1 MVFTKSYMV
10 YLPEGYDGLV
20 FAAELEEDNYK
31 DCAKMMQLDS
41 ILPEASIMD
50 IVFAAELE
58 EDNYKDCAKMMQ
70 LDSILPEA
78 SIMDIELV
86 DPNGCLF
93 FNICN

>member
-50 IVFAAELE
+50 I
-58 EDNYKDCAKMMQ
+58 
-70 LDSILPEA
+70 
-78 SIMDIELV
+78 ELV
-86 DPNGCLF
+86 DPNVCLF

>member
-50 IVFAAELE
+50 IDLIGP
-58 EDNYKDCAKMMQ
+58 Y
-70 LDSILPEA
+70 S
-78 SIMDIELV
+78 
-86 DPNGCLF
+86 CLF
-93 FNICN
+93 FAFVTKSTDRRK

>member
-1 MVFTKSYMV
+1 MV

-20 FAAELEEDNYK
+20 FAAELEEDNY
-31 DCAKMMQLDS
+31 
-41 ILPEASIMD
+41 E
-50 IVFAAELE
+50 
-58 EDNYKDCAKMMQ
+58 DCAKMMQ

>member
-1 MVFTKSYMV
+1 MVYTVSYMV
-10 YLPEGYDGLV
+10 YLPEGYDGLLFV
-20 FAAELEEDNYK
+20 AE
-31 DCAKMMQLDS
+31 
-41 ILPEASIMD
+41 PEAKTY
-50 IVFAAELE
+50 
-58 EDNYKDCAKMMQ
+58 EDHMKWMQ

>member
-41 ILPEASIMD
+41 ILPA
-50 IVFAAELE
+50 
-58 EDNYKDCAKMMQ
+58 
-70 LDSILPEA
+70 A

>member
-50 IVFAAELE
+50 IE
-58 EDNYKDCAKMMQ
+58 Q
-70 LDSILPEA
+70 L
-78 SIMDIELV
+78 

>member
-1 MVFTKSYMV
+1 
-10 YLPEGYDGLV
+10 
-20 FAAELEEDNYK
+20 
-31 DCAKMMQLDS
+31 
-41 ILPEASIMD
+41 
-50 IVFAAELE
+50 
-58 EDNYKDCAKMMQ
+58 MMQ